1 MISNILKLIGV
12 ISVALIIGY
21 IAGARQVSKQGGG
34 STAQSVAE
42 STESERSTT
51 TTVEVSKPD
60 GSKTIT
66 TVTDNTK
73 TTNRKEDTK
82 VPSILPERPR
92 QFRTTVA
99 VRPEWDDEKK
109 EIKGHPVVGIGRR
122 IYDSPGWVELGLDI
136 DRKEMTFGVALEW

>member
-21 IAGARQVSKQGGG
+21 IAGTRQVSNHGGG

-42 STESERSTT
+42 SSESERSTT
-51 TTVEVSKPD
+51 TIVEVAKPD

-73 TTNRKEDTK
+73 KINRKEDTK
-82 VPSILPERPR
+82 VPVKERLNR
-92 QFRTTVA
+92 FRTTVA
-99 VRPEWDDEKK
+99 VRPEWNKEKK
-109 EIKGHPVVGIGRR
+109 ELKGHPVLGIGRR
-122 IYDSPGWVELGLDI
+122 IWDSPAWVEVSMDV
-136 DRKEMTFGVALEW
+136 DRKEVTMGVALEW

>member
-21 IAGARQVSKQGGG
+21 IAGTRQVSNHGGG

-42 STESERSTT
+42 SSESERSTT
-51 TTVEVSKPD
+51 TIVEVAKPD

-73 TTNRKEDTK
+73 KINRKEDTK
-82 VPSILPERPR
+82 VPVKEKLNR
-92 QFRTTVA
+92 FRTTVA
-99 VRPEWDDEKK
+99 VRPEWNKEKK
-109 EIKGHPVVGIGRR
+109 ELKGHPVLGIGRR
-122 IYDSPGWVELGLDI
+122 IWDSPAWVEVSMDV
-136 DRKEMTFGVALEW
+136 DRKEVTMGVALEW

>member
-12 ISVALIIGY
+12 ISVALIVGY
-21 IAGARQVSKQGGG
+21 IAGTRQVLNQGGG
-34 STAQSVAE
+34 STTQSVAE
-42 STESERSTT
+42 STEAERSTT

-60 GSKTIT
+60 GSKTVT
-66 TVTDNTK
+66 TVTDSTK

-109 EIKGHPVVGIGRR
+109 SVKVHPMVVISKRLW
-122 IYDSPGWVELGLDI
+122 DSPAWADI
-136 DRKEMTFGVALEW
+136 IVDPGRKEMALGVSLEW

>member
-21 IAGARQVSKQGGG
+21 IAGARQVSNQGGG

-109 EIKGHPVVGIGRR
+109 SVKVHPMVVISKRLW
-122 IYDSPGWVELGLDI
+122 DSPAWADI
-136 DRKEMTFGVALEW
+136 IVDPGRKEAALGISLEW

>member
-12 ISVALIIGY
+12 ISVALIIGF
-21 IAGARQVSKQGGG
+21 IAGTRQVSNQGGG

-42 STESERSTT
+42 SSESERSTT

-82 VPSILPERPR
+82 VPVKEKPR
-92 QFRTTVA
+92 QFRTTFA

-109 EIKGHPVVGIGRR
+109 SVKVHPMIVISKRLW
-122 IYDSPGWVELGLDI
+122 DSPAWADI
-136 DRKEMTFGVALEW
+136 IVDPGRKEMALGVSLEW

>member
-12 ISVALIIGY
+12 ISVALIVGY
-21 IAGARQVSKQGGG
+21 IAGTRQVLNQGGG
-34 STAQSVAE
+34 SIAQSVAE

-82 VPSILPERPR
+82 VPIKERPR

-109 EIKGHPVVGIGRR
+109 SVKVHPMIVISKRLW
-122 IYDSPGWVELGLDI
+122 DSPAWADI
-136 DRKEMTFGVALEW
+136 IVDPARKEAALGVSLEW

>member
-21 IAGARQVSKQGGG
+21 IAGTRQVSNHGGG

-73 TTNRKEDTK
+73 NTNRKEDTK

-109 EIKGHPVVGIGRR
+109 SVKVHPMVVISKRLW
-122 IYDSPGWVELGLDI
+122 DSPAWADI
-136 DRKEMTFGVALEW
+136 IVDPGRKEMALGVSLEW